1 LTNAYI
7 AYTLLWSARQT
18 PCATDPS
25 PLHPNSPKTATI
37 STILEL
43 PGAIFYG
50 DAINDPD
57 MLSSAVR
64 FQVIRANFEA
74 TGDINALWHDLS
86 ELDYGAADIA
96 ECVAYPANITNS
108 SYGCPPGFGRSAG
121 ISPRKQRIK

>member
-1 LTNAYI
+1 MT
-7 AYTLLWSARQT
+7 RR
-18 PCATDPS
+18 PCT
-25 PLHPNSPKTATI
+25 PNSPKTVTI

-57 MLSSAVR
+57 MLNSAVR
-64 FQVIRANFEA
+64 FQAIRANFEA

-86 ELDYGAADIA
+86 ELEYGAAEIG
-96 ECVAYPANITNS
+96 ECVAYPANITS
-108 SYGCPPGFGRSAG
+108 CGYDYPPGFGRSAG